1 MPSRSRPPS
10 TDSDSGPTSPAPSR
24 QNVYSRGVG
33 RYGLEGMRE
42 AALKADWAEIPASLI
57 IDAILAV
64 TRVGDGITF
73 SRTSDGGAFSLTILS
88 GGKSAKVWPNTE
100 EQCAEVLQQIITG
113 AS

>member
-57 IDAILAV
+57 IDAI
-64 TRVGDGITF
+64 GDGITF